1 MPTKKLYL
9 PPWILWVFLPI
20 LILVWG
26 MATFSTF
33 GRPLG
38 QEPLGM
44 LEWGLVSLFILAMG
58 VVVWL
63 MGTGHLPAY
72 IMVEEDSDTG

>member
-1 MPTKKLYL
+1 MATKKLYL

-20 LILVWG
+20 LALVWG
-26 MATFSTF
+26 MVTFSTF

-38 QEPLGM
+38 QEPIGM

-63 MGTGHLPAY
+63 MGTGRLPAY
-72 IMVEEDSDTG
+72 IMVEEDSDTA